1 MESIQNQKENKQ
13 KWKKSMQKSNKRS
26 FVGVIF
32 IIVGTVLIASKMGL
46 MPDNIRHIVI
56 SWPMLLIGIGGLNIF
71 ANKNYSSGLILMA
84 IGTFFMLPKIVDIPF
99 EMREM
104 FWPAIFVVIGVLMIF
119 VKNRHRPL
127 GANENSDNY
136 IDLLNFFGGGK
147 RKITSANFSGGKITS
162 IFGGGELDLTAADI
176 QEGQPTVDVF
186 TLFGG
191 TKLLVPADWDVQVDV
206 ISIFGGFD
214 DKRGAVRVPEN
225 GNQRVLKIKGMAI
238 FGGGEVK
245 SY

>member
-1 MESIQNQKENKQ
+1 MESIEKRKGDKQ
-13 KWKKSMQKSNKRS
+13 EWKNTIQKSNKRS

-32 IIVGTVLIASKMGL
+32 IIVGAVLIASKMDL
-46 MPDNIRHIVI
+46 IPDNIRHIII

-71 ANKNYSSGLILMA
+71 ANKNYSSGLILIS
-84 IGTFFMLPKIVDIPF
+84 IGTFFMLPKVFDIPF

-119 VKNRHRPL
+119 VKNRHKPI
-127 GANENSDNY
+127 GAGENSDNY

-147 RKITSANFSGGKITS
+147 RKVTSTNFLGGKVTS
-162 IFGGGELDLTAADI
+162 IFGGSELDLTGSDI
-176 QEGQPTVDVF
+176 QETQPTLDVF

-191 TKLLVPADWDVQVDV
+191 TKVIVPADWDVQVDV

-214 DKRGAVRVPEN
+214 DKRGPVTVPED
-225 GNQRVLKIKGMAI
+225 GTQRVLKIKGMAI

>member
-1 MESIQNQKENKQ
+1 MEPIQNQKENQQEFKT
-13 KWKKSMQKSNKRS
+13 SVRKSNKRS

-32 IIVGTVLIASKMGL
+32 IIVGAVLIASKMNL
-46 MPDNIRHIVI
+46 IPDNVRHIII

-71 ANKNYSSGLILMA
+71 ANKNYSSGLILIA
-84 IGTFFMLPKIVDIPF
+84 IGSFFMLPRIVNIPF
-99 EMREM
+99 EMKEM

-119 VKNRHRPL
+119 VKNRHKTI
-127 GANENSDNY
+127 GAGGDSDNY

-147 RKITSANFSGGKITS
+147 RKITSANFLGGKVTS
-162 IFGGGELDLTAADI
+162 IFGGSELDLTESDI
-176 QEGQPTVDVF
+176 NEIVPTIDVF

-191 TKLLVPADWDVQVDV
+191 TKLIVPASWDVQVDV

-214 DKRGAVRVPEN
+214 DKRGPVSITEN